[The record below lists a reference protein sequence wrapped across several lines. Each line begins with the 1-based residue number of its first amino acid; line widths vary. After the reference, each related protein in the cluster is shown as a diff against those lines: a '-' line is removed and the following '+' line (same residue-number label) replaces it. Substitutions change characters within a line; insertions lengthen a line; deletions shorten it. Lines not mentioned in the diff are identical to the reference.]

1 MERWQNRVAVVTG
14 ASCGIGKAIADDLV
28 KSGLQVVALARR
40 YERMQENRSKLPQSL
55 QSRYFI
61 RQCDV
66 SVESQVKQ
74 TFDWIER
81 TLGGTDILVN
91 NAGIVRPGNIV
102 DMDSRMIDEVFN
114 TNVKGLIYCSQ
125 AAFSSM
131 NKRNFNGHIVH
142 INSIL
147 GHHVVMGTPEAPS
160 LNVYPPSKY
169 AVTAINETLRNEMRF
184 LGTKIKTTSISPGI
198 TKTEIAPPEVY
209 ELFDALLM
217 PEDVSQAVMFCI
229 STPPHVQIHEMI
241 IKPVGEIV

>member
-28 KSGLQVVALARR
+28 KAGLRVVGLARR
-40 YERMQENRSKLPQSL
+40 YDRMTENRARLPEAL

-61 RQCDV
+61 RKCDI
-66 SVESQVKQ
+66 SVESEVKQ
-74 TFDWIER
+74 AFDWVEHS
-81 TLGGTDILVN
+81 LGGTDILIN

-102 DMDSRMIDEVFN
+102 DMDSQMIDEVFN

-125 AAFSSM
+125 AAFKSM
-131 NKRNFNGHIVH
+131 SDRKFAGHIVH

-147 GHHVVMGTPEAPS
+147 GHNVLGGTPEAPS

-169 AVTAINETLRNEMRF
+169 AVTAINETLRNELRV

-198 TKTEIAPPEVY
+198 TKTEIAPPELY
-209 ELFDALLM
+209 DLFDALLM
-217 PEDVSQAVMFCI
+217 PEDVSQAVLFCI
-229 STPPHVQIHEMI
+229 ATPPHVQIHEMV